1 MRLLLVVQ
9 FNFELLI
16 NDAEGGV
23 HIIASFLHLF
33 CEVLGV
39 LGLVRKL

>member
-1 MRLLLVVQ
+1 MQ
-9 FNFELLI
+9 E
-16 NDAEGGV
+16 EGV
-23 HIIASFLHLF
+23 HLIASLLHLF